1 MQFARVVG
9 TAVSSV
15 KHPTMAGC
23 KLLVVQPLASDR
35 RKPDGDPLLAVDV
48 LGAGRGDMV
57 VISSDG
63 RFVREAL
70 GKNTPVRYFVQGLPD
85 S

>member
-23 KLLVVQPLASDR
+23 KLLVVQPLGSDR

-63 RFVREAL
+63 RFVRETL
-70 GKNTPVRYFVQGLPD
+70 GRNTPVRYFVQGLPD